1 MHFGA
6 GRNTE
11 LKFLAMNKLET
22 NLVWIDLEMTGL
34 DPEKD
39 QIIEV
44 AVAVTDK
51 DCADIIEGPSLVVSQ
66 PLSLMESMDSWNTR
80 QHKKSGLYKK
90 VLESTNSLEFVQNEI
105 LLFLNEYLL
114 PDTSPMC
121 GNSICQDRQF
131 LRRWMPNLHD
141 FFHYRNLDVS
151 SIKILTNLWYPD
163 QLKFKKKGA
172 HRAIDDVRE
181 SIAELRYYKES
192 IFNNSV

>member
-1 MHFGA
+1 
-6 GRNTE
+6 
-11 LKFLAMNKLET
+11 MNKLET
-22 NLVWIDLEMTGL
+22 NLIWIDLEMTGL

-51 DCADIIEGPSLVVSQ
+51 ECADIIEGPSLVVSQ
-66 PLSLMESMDSWNTR
+66 PLSLMESMDSWNTK
-80 QHKKSGLYKK
+80 QHKKSGLYDT
-90 VLESTNSLEFVQNEI
+90 VLESTNSLELVQDEV
-105 LLFLNEYLL
+105 LLFLNKYVL

-151 SIKILTNLWYPD
+151 SIKILTNLWYPG

-181 SIAELRYYKES
+181 SIAELRYYKKS